1 MYRARGRPWFVSGV
15 MHGDRQAIAD
25 LRDLGA
31 DESYV
36 EVPADVLRLVERA

>member
-1 MYRARGRPWFVSGV
+1 MT
-15 MHGDRQAIAD
+15 DQQAIAD

>member
-1 MYRARGRPWFVSGV
+1 VVQGKIVTDAE
-15 MHGDRQAIAD
+15 AIAD

-36 EVPADVLRLVERA
+36 EVPVDVLRLVDER